1 MLPSFRQIIVMNPT
15 NHPRGEFM
23 ARTFLFGTCL
33 MLAAAIGACA
43 LFQESPEQRAKRI
56 EPMLSAAGFHMIP
69 ADNDQKV
76 SAIQPLPPL
85 RMRYYAKNGK
95 LSYWFADRD
104 YCHCV
109 FVGDEGAYQRYENL
123 KIQKQLA
130 QQQEMTAEEN
140 EQAAEQMMM
149 PPPFFWY

>member
-1 MLPSFRQIIVMNPT
+1 
-15 NHPRGEFM
+15 M

-95 LSYWFADRD
+95 LTSSQAIPAAVRYS
-104 YCHCV
+104 H
-109 FVGDEGAYQRYENL
+109 QRASEV
-123 KIQKQLA
+123 A
-130 QQQEMTAEEN
+130 
-140 EQAAEQMMM
+140 
-149 PPPFFWY
+149 